1 MGNLRNSAKL
11 TKGKAIGA
19 QVNLAD
25 TFNEIVDVLNRLEVD
40 TPLKLD
46 KLPFGKWI
54 IGLESSQGSGTGDMP
69 LDNVSIHKRT
79 LTGEEP
85 QPVQLLNFD
94 SPSGTTMP
102 EPSEPADGATPLD
115 EMDDFQLIVR
125 RVNPSTS
132 EASLAYIDKSGLAAI
147 LGAREET
154 VLTIARTD
162 DDTYTLTA
170 RKVLAFSSDAN
181 DPAISLTLG
190 KKRIVSGVEWDS
202 PDLKEKAFTA
212 LVIKATDASGSDT
225 ASGADTTIATFV
237 PHSSL

>member
-1 MGNLRNSAKL
+1 MGNLQNNGFL

-19 QVNLAD
+19 QARFAS
-25 TFNEIVDVLNRLEVD
+25 TFNEMMTVLDRLEVE
-40 TPLKLD
+40 TPLKLE
-46 KLPFGKWI
+46 KMAFGKWVI
-54 IGLESSQGSGTGDMP
+54 SLEYAPETDLL
-69 LDNVSIHKRT
+69 LDDVSVHKRT
-79 LTGEEP
+79 VTGDP
-85 QPVQLLNFD
+85 LPPAPVQLLNFD
-94 SPSGTTMP
+94 SPSGTTMQAP
-102 EPSEPADGATPLD
+102 EEPADGATPLD
-115 EMDDFQLIVR
+115 SMDDFQLNVR
-125 RVNPSTS
+125 RVNRSTS
-132 EASLAYIDKSGLAAI
+132 EASLAYIDKTCLAAI

-225 ASGADTTIATFV
+225 ASGADTTISTFV
-237 PHSSL
+237 GHSTL